1 MDSEGLELTRGFHNP
16 ERKAIWSR
24 AGLVAAA
31 TTSQAN
37 LSKGFSSGYSPV
49 PNLDFLPSNLPLSYS
64 LQGILTT
71 FVQL

>member
-16 ERKAIWSR
+16 ERKAIRSR

-31 TTSQAN
+31 TSQAN
-37 LSKGFSSGYSPV
+37 LSKGFSSGYCPV
-49 PNLDFLPSNLPLSYS
+49 PTLDFLPSNLPLSYP
-64 LQGILTT
+64 LQGVLTT